1 MIDARE
7 YLSYFKIAEARIE
20 LKLRQIQSLQNRLF
34 SISAISSNEPV
45 KQTRNV
51 AVMADTVALI
61 IDMQKEI
68 DLQTSVILE
77 KKHEAYLLLD
87 KIKPENAAILM
98 DRFLEGKTVMSI
110 SQRMQVTKRQTQ
122 RKLKDA
128 IEEFQIVLNTK

>member
-1 MIDARE
+1 
-7 YLSYFKIAEARIE
+7 
-20 LKLRQIQSLQNRLF
+20 
-34 SISAISSNEPV
+34 
-45 KQTRNV
+45 
-51 AVMADTVALI
+51 MADTVVLI

-110 SQRMQVTKRQTQ
+110 SQSMQVTKRQTQ